1 MTFILFL
8 ILSVEPV
15 STIYIKVR
23 HKDKYI
29 EVNDSISV
37 EVCNDKKLKF
47 NEYKYDMGDGSP
59 LVTSDQEF
67 NYHHY
72 STHGD
77 FVVEAIIYSRC
88 RNETLRV
95 RATVTVEKP
104 VELLGNLTLS
114 CDPVP
119 FPASLSAVLT
129 STRGTDFKCYWNFSD
144 GHAAETSFADH
155 GLIHKLKHAF
165 NATGMYWLHVS
176 CENRLSRANVTSLV
190 PVQVPVKGLVIDR
203 ITPKAFLGEF
213 RVTWHVQSG
222 SDIDYIASF
231 ANKSLHI
238 FKDDNDSSGWAWVR
252 RQDHVGPGIFHV
264 TVKAANK
271 VSGIVQATET
281 VRIEKEVQP
290 FVPTVFPLNKDIE
303 VNETLFL
310 FVTTINEENVANPDY
325 HIDLGDG
332 RETIKARS
340 LTTNFSYPD
349 YGDFLVTINASN
361 NVSFYNTSILIR
373 VHKPVLLIK
382 DLTLTTKPTIY
393 LQTTVITARIK
404 RASDVVCT
412 SSFDDI
418 PNYSSEHDLRAESTW
433 DPVRRPMDE
442 NVPDVRF
449 LITRNYTKVGVYS
462 VKVSCKNRLSQ
473 KNATIDV
480 TVQELVTRARLIPIK
495 PVTLGKQINISLEL
509 GSGTNASFELDF
521 NGYKFQ
527 QKMEGLST
535 FHVINQDVYHSASF
549 HDFTVNVWN
558 LVTTAIQLRGHVIVE
573 IPIYGLEAY
582 VTGGARDI
590 EVNESV
596 NIAVN
601 LKNGS
606 NPQFVFDFND
616 GSELFVTHRH
626 AVDYKFNPHF
636 SYEVKVTA
644 RNNVSQEFTLVDIA
658 VVKPVLTLKGLSVS
672 TSPTAV
678 NDVAKLVLRLS
689 EGSDFFCLWQ
699 FGDGSILNS
708 SYEHLSFYFDGKTTE
723 KKPFQNL
730 TFYVHHKYTSAG
742 IFQVSVTCQ
751 NRLSLQV
758 ALAKIVIQTL
768 IKGLNIIKVPTQVVG
783 QEFQVYWKILS
794 GTNATFNVTIDR
806 GIISSTYTSASEG
819 FAKIVLSTPGQYTIW
834 VSVQNL
840 VSPIQTQSAEITAE
854 DPVSN
859 VTVNVTYESRDLEM
873 NQNATF
879 TVQLGTGTS
888 PVFVFSFGDG
898 HKFVNKFGQVRHKYG
913 FNDLYSTQPNVTY
926 KVRVK
931 VYNNVSSAV
940 SLLSV
945 TVHRPV
951 LRLQDVKLSAFP
963 SNVSENARIILT
975 IQQGSDTLCVCDFGD
990 GSVPRELNLSKKAF
1004 LGADRTPVDI
1014 FRNQSYQVSHVY
1026 EKVSKYHLLIECR
1039 NRLSY
1044 KSQDTEIVIQEPI
1057 RDLEISDIAPR
1068 LFNETIVI
1076 AWKIDNGTDVSF
1088 RFLFANLGFQELRKR
1103 RNITVT
1109 PSEYRVSG
1117 VFRVLV
1123 VARNLVSQVVARATA
1138 IIQHPVSIQKVTARI
1153 RQQGGS
1159 RGGYGFLGDYFPAG
1173 RDVTFEVIAQGSD
1186 LSYQWQIDNEM
1197 EKFTKET
1204 FINHRFYQVGLHN
1217 LTVLAKNMVSDAH
1230 ANITVMIQYAIEDPV
1245 LGSNSPVKVKQPIK
1259 FHLSAAQL
1267 GTDSCFSVSFGDG
1280 IHSLLGHPG
1289 CKARNSTANFTVI
1302 SAVESVKFEHVYSQI
1317 GEYSVSLNASN
1328 EVSLVQVG
1336 TVVEV
1341 EYAPCAS
1348 PDVEI
1353 ENLGASSK
1361 TASKSFRSD
1370 PYVVHTHIRLGCER
1384 TNKVKFKWKLL
1395 LLDENSAQST
1405 HHDTIVLTER
1415 ELNIPRKVLAYGLY
1429 EVHFTAQMALPNTN
1443 KYRSTAIGYLR
1454 IVPSPLV
1461 AKIDGGHLI
1470 SRGFGKEVKIDAS
1483 PSKDPDVDRGKYSG
1497 KCAFALI

>member
-1 MTFILFL
+1 MRA
-8 ILSVEPV
+8 
-15 STIYIKVR
+15 IYIKVR

-29 EVNDSISV
+29 EVNESVSV
-37 EVCNDKKLKF
+37 EVRNDKNLKF
-47 NEYKYDMGDGSP
+47 NEYKFNMGDDSP
-59 LVTSDQEF
+59 LVTTDHDF

-114 CDPVP
+114 SDPIP
-119 FPASLSAVLT
+119 FPASMSAVLT

-144 GHAAETSFADH
+144 GRVVETSFADH

-165 NATGMYWLHVS
+165 NSTGTYSLHVS
-176 CENRLSRANVTSLV
+176 CENRLSRANVTSLLI
-190 PVQVPVKGLVIDR
+190 VQVPIKGLVIDR
-203 ITPKAFLGEF
+203 ITPKAFFREF
-213 RVTWHVQSG
+213 KVTWNVQSG
-222 SDIDYIASF
+222 SDIDYTASF
-231 ANKSLHI
+231 ANKNLQI
-238 FKDDNDSSGWAWVR
+238 FKGENDSSGWAWVR
-252 RQDHVGPGIFHV
+252 RQDHVGPGIFDV
-264 TVKAANK
+264 TVKATNK
-271 VSGIVQATET
+271 VSGILQATET
-281 VRIEKEVQP
+281 VRVEKEVQP
-290 FVPTVFPLNKDIE
+290 FVPSVFPLNKDIE

-310 FVTTINEENVANPDY
+310 FVTRINEENVANPVY

-332 RETIKARS
+332 RETMKTRI

-349 YGDFLVTINASN
+349 YGDFLVTVNASN

-373 VHKPVLLIK
+373 VHKPVLLIE

-393 LQTTVITARIK
+393 LQTTVITARIS

-418 PNYSSEHDLRAESTW
+418 PNYSSEFDLRAESVW
-433 DPVRRPMDE
+433 DPVRRPMDKNIPE
-442 NVPDVRF
+442 VRF
-449 LITRNYTKVGVYS
+449 LITRNYTKAGVYS

-480 TVQELVTRARLIPIK
+480 TVQELVTGARLIPIK

-509 GSGTNASFELDF
+509 SSGTNASFELDF
-521 NGYKFQ
+521 NGYKFL
-527 QKMEGLST
+527 QKMEALST
-535 FHVINQDVYHSASF
+535 FHVINEDVYHFASF
-549 HDFTVNVWN
+549 HEFTVTVWN
-558 LVTTAIQLRGHVIVE
+558 LVTSAIQIRGHVIVE

-582 VTGGARDI
+582 VKGGARDI

-596 NIAVN
+596 NIEVS

-606 NPQFVFDFND
+606 SPEFVIDFKD
-616 GSELFVTHRH
+616 GSELFVTHRQ
-626 AVDYKFNPHF
+626 AVHHKFDPHS
-636 SYEVKVTA
+636 SYEVNVTA

-658 VVKPVLTLKGLSVS
+658 VVKPVLTLRGLSVS

-678 NDVAKLVLRLS
+678 NDAAKLVLHLT

-708 SYEHLSFYFDGKTTE
+708 SYEHLSFYFDGKTTD
-723 KKPFQNL
+723 KRPFQNL
-730 TFYVHHKYTSAG
+730 TFYVHHKYTSAA
-742 IFQVSVTCQ
+742 IFHVSVSCQ
-751 NRLSLQV
+751 NRLSSQV
-758 ALAKIVIQTL
+758 ASAKIVIQTL
-768 IKGLNIIKVPTQVVG
+768 IKGLNIIQVPTQVVG
-783 QEFQVYWKILS
+783 REFQVSWKILS

-806 GIISSTYTSASEG
+806 GIVSSIHILASEG
-819 FAKIVLSTPGQYTIW
+819 FAKIVLTTPGQYTIW
-834 VSVQNL
+834 VSAQNL
-840 VSPIQTQSAEITAE
+840 VSPIQTQSAEITA
-854 DPVSN
+854 DVPVSN
-859 VTVNVTYESRDLEM
+859 VTVKVTHESRDLEM
-873 NQNATF
+873 NQNVTF

-898 HKFVNKFGQVRHKYG
+898 YKFVNKLGQVRHKYG
-913 FNDLYSTQPNVTY
+913 FNEVYSTQPSVTY
-926 KVRVK
+926 QVRVK
-931 VYNNVSSAV
+931 VYNNVSSVV
-940 SLLSV
+940 SLISV

-951 LRLQDVKLSAFP
+951 LRLQDVTLSAFP

-990 GSVPRELNLSKKAF
+990 GSIPRELNLSKKVF

-1014 FRNQSYQVSHVY
+1014 FRNRSYQISHVY
-1026 EKVSKYHLLIECR
+1026 EKVSKYHLRIECR

-1044 KSQDTEIVIQEPI
+1044 ERHVTDIVIQEPI
-1057 RDLEISDIAPR
+1057 RALEISDIPPR
-1068 LFNETIVI
+1068 MFNETIVI
-1076 AWKIDNGTDVSF
+1076 SWKIANGTDVSF
-1088 RFLFANLGFQELRKR
+1088 RFLFANLGFQELSKR

-1109 PSEYRVSG
+1109 PGEYRVSG

-1138 IIQHPVSIQKVTARI
+1138 TIQHPVSIQNVTARI
-1153 RQQGGS
+1153 SQQGGS
-1159 RGGYGFLGDYFPAG
+1159 RGGYGFLGDHFPAG
-1173 RDVTFEVIAQGSD
+1173 HDVTFEVIAQGSD
-1186 LSYQWQIDNEM
+1186 LSYHWQIDNEM

-1204 FINHRFYQVGLHN
+1204 FINHRFYRVGLHN

-1230 ANITVMIQYAIEDPV
+1230 ANISVIIQYAIEDPV
-1245 LGSNSPVKVKQPIK
+1245 LESNSPVKVKQPIK

-1267 GTDSCFSVSFGDG
+1267 GTDSCFSVDFGDDKQ
-1280 IHSLLGHPG
+1280 SLLGHPG
-1289 CKARNSTANFTVI
+1289 CKARNSIANFTVI
-1302 SAVESVKFEHVYSQI
+1302 SAVESVKFEHVYNQI

-1328 EVSLVQVG
+1328 EVSFVQVG

-1341 EYAPCAS
+1341 EHAPCAS

-1353 ENLGASSK
+1353 ENLGAHSK
-1361 TASKSFRSD
+1361 TASKSFRSN
-1370 PYVVHTHIRLGCER
+1370 PYVVRTHITLGCER

-1395 LLDENSAQST
+1395 LLDDNGAQST
-1405 HHDTIVLTER
+1405 HHDNIVLTER

-1461 AKIDGGHLI
+1461 AKIDGGNLI
-1470 SRGFGKEVKIDAS
+1470 SRGFGKKVKINAS
-1483 PSKDPDVDRGKYSG
+1483 PSKDPDVDSGQDSG
-1497 KCAFALI
+1497 K